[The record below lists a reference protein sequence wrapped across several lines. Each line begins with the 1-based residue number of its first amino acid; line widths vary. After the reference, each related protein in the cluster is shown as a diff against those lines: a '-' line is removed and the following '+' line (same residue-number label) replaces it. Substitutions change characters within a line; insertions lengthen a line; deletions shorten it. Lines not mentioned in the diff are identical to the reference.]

1 MDCEIRKTY
10 SLAMIELGSADG
22 RPVRLV
28 SLTNGRGLALKAMS
42 YGAIVTEL
50 HVPDRQ
56 GRTADVALGLRD
68 LDAYLAGNPYF
79 GCTAGRCANR
89 VRDGRFTLDGRPH
102 QLTTNNG
109 PHHLHGGA
117 RGFDRRVWDVEHA
130 DAASVRF
137 GLTSPDGEEGYP
149 GTVRATVTYALTPE
163 NEFRV
168 EMTATTDAPTLV
180 NLAHHTYWNLAGHDR
195 GSVLDHR
202 LQVEADGYTPV
213 DATLIPTGDVAPV
226 EGTPF
231 DFRRPRRIGESIA
244 QVSGGYDHNFALRPA
259 DGLRLAARLEDP
271 ASGRSM
277 EIRTTE
283 PGIQLY
289 TGNFLDGS
297 SKGKGGATYPRHA
310 GLCLETQKFPDAA
323 NRPAWTSP
331 VLRPGRTYRHVM
343 VHRFGAR

>member
-1 MDCEIRKTY
+1 MLD
-10 SLAMIELGSADG
+10 LGVVDG
-22 RPVRLV
+22 KPVRLV
-28 SLTNGRGLALKAMS
+28 TLANGRGLTLKAMS
-42 YGAIVTEL
+42 YGTIVTEL

-56 GRTADVALGLRD
+56 GRPADVALGLRD
-68 LDAYLAGNPYF
+68 LDAYVAGNPYF

-102 QLTTNNG
+102 QLTRNNG

-117 RGFDRRVWDVEHA
+117 RGFDRRVWDVEHV

-149 GTVRATVTYALTPE
+149 GTVCATVTYALTAE
-163 NEFRV
+163 NEFQV
-168 EMTATTDAPTLV
+168 EMTATTDTPTLV

-195 GSVLDHR
+195 GLILDHR
-202 LQVEADGYTPV
+202 LQVEADGHTPV
-213 DATLIPTGDVAPV
+213 DATLIPTGEVVPV

-231 DFRRPRRIGESIA
+231 DFRRPRRIGESIDA
-244 QVSGGYDHNFALRPA
+244 VPGGYDHNFALRPSG
-259 DGLRLAARLEDP
+259 GLRLAARLQDP
-271 ASGRSM
+271 GSGRSL
-277 EIRTTE
+277 EILTTE

-289 TGNFLDGS
+289 TGNFLDGT

-323 NRPAWTSP
+323 NRPGWASP
-331 VLRPGRTYRHVM
+331 VLRPGETYRHLL
-343 VHRFGAR
+343 VHRFGQC